1 LKFIPCQK
9 KEIKNTNSKTSNSV
23 YGFNPSTS
31 EYKTWPSIS
40 ECTKL
45 FSGGQLK
52 NPRTIKK
59 SKAKSFNITVFSKI
73 YAL

>member
-1 LKFIPCQK
+1 LATSWKLFPVK
-9 KEIKNTNSKTSNSV
+9 KEIKNTNSKTSKSV

-40 ECTKL
+40 ECTKF
-45 FSGGQLK
+45 FSGGQIK

-59 SKAKSFNITVFSKI
+59 RIDQNLLYNGFF
-73 YAL
+73 